1 MANITVTEAAAF
13 IPEIW
18 AATALGRLRA
28 NTVMARLVN
37 RNFDDEV
44 AQFGDIIHIAKRG
57 TLSVNNK
64 VANTP
69 VTLQTPS
76 ATNVDVTLN
85 KHKEVSFLV
94 EDIARAQARPDI
106 IQGYI
111 EDAIG
116 VIAEEIDA
124 DLLALYSGFS
134 TTPIDATTGSGGV
147 TTADIVAARR
157 ILNNA
162 KAPMDNRYIVW
173 HPDAEAEILEIEKF
187 TSAQWDPTNVE
198 ALRRAAIGPKYG
210 FEHYV
215 DQQVVEATGEAKN
228 LAFHRDALVLVT
240 RPLPLVPDGFGAR
253 SAVMSED
260 GVGIRVT
267 WSYNPSHLGIQVT
280 LDLLYG
286 VAELR
291 DEFGVVIR
299 STLL

>member
-37 RNFDDEV
+37 RNFDNEV
-44 AQFGDIIHIAKRG
+44 AQFGDVIHIPKRG

-64 VANTP
+64 VANTV

-76 ATNVDVTLN
+76 ATTVDITLN
-85 KHKEVSFLV
+85 KHKEISFLV
-94 EDIARAQARPDI
+94 EDIAKAQSRPDI

-116 VIAEEIDA
+116 ALAEQIDS
-124 DLLALYSGFS
+124 DLLALWSGFS
-134 TTPIDATTGSGGV
+134 TTAIDATSGV
-147 TTADIVAARR
+147 TPTEIIAARGV
-157 ILNNA
+157 LNNA
-162 KAPMDNRYIVW
+162 KAPLDNRYIVW
-173 HPDAEAEILEIEKF
+173 HPDAEMELLNIEKF
-187 TSAQWDPTNVE
+187 TSAQYDPMNVE
-198 ALRRAAIGPKYG
+198 ALRQANISRKFG
-210 FEHYV
+210 FDHYMS
-215 DQQVVEATGEAKN
+215 QLVVESGGEAKN

-253 SAVMSED
+253 SVVMSED

-280 LDLLYG
+280 LDILYG
-286 VAELR
+286 VGELR

-299 STLL
+299 SLLA